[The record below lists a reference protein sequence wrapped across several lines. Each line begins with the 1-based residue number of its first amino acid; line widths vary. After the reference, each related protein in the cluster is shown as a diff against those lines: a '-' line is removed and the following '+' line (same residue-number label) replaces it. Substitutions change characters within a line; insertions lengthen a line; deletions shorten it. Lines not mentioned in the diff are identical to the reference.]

1 MEENNKTTNEENK
14 LSYEQL
20 AQVANTLQQRC
31 IQAETKLSAINYTA
45 IRLDYLFKV
54 LNFKV
59 LNREDLFP
67 KDFTEH
73 CVKEV
78 IELLKID
85 EPEEEN

>member
-20 AQVANTLQQRC
+20 VQVANTLQQRC

-54 LNFKV
+54 LN
-59 LNREDLFP
+59 REELFP
-67 KDFTEH
+67 KDFTEA

-78 IELLKID
+78 MELLKID